1 MADIN
6 MFLIGSPSDLVNPLF
21 AGEVKPE
28 GIELTVTRADGS
40 TGYWRQFNFEEF
52 DVSSLSVASYIIAK
66 TKGYDAIALP
76 VFASS
81 VRIAAIHARRGTL
94 PHRLRHQR
102 A

>member
-52 DVSSLSVASYIIAK
+52 DVSSLSVASYISPRPKDTMQLRFPYLHRDDSCMPACV
-66 TKGYDAIALP
+66 TTSTPALKGQKI
-76 VFASS
+76 S
-81 VRIAAIHARRGTL
+81 R
-94 PHRLRHQR
+94 
-102 A
+102 